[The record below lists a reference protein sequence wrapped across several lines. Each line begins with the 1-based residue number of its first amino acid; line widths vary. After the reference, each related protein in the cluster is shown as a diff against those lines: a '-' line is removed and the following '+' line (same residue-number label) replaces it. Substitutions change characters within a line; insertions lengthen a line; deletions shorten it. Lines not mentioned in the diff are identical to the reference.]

1 MCKGGGLFVYRP
13 GYKNVLIYLCVWLC
27 IMCTYLRQVSGCG
40 YFSVR
45 AGAQLVRGLGG
56 SIMKQ
61 PSGNDGAFASSTM
74 SAVNVS
80 SIPSRTWSDKLEQ
93 ALGDNGIFSNGP
105 VASGVLSTLTS
116 VGDTKVGTAALT

>member
-27 IMCTYLRQVSGCG
+27 IVCTYLRQVSGCG

-61 PSGNDGAFASSTM
+61 PSG
-74 SAVNVS
+74 
-80 SIPSRTWSDKLEQ
+80 KLEQ

-105 VASGVLSTLTS
+105 VASGVLSTLLL
-116 VGDTKVGTAALT
+116 GTQRLQLLH